1 MKIIFKNVHEIVIR
15 EEEVAGDEYYSEP
28 DYIQRK
34 FVVKEVYENENR
46 TEFTI
51 FNDGNI
57 SHDKILQ
64 NENTKGLNVSI

>member
-34 FVVKEVYENENR
+34 FVVKEVY
-46 TEFTI
+46 
-51 FNDGNI
+51 
-57 SHDKILQ
+57 K
-64 NENTKGLNVSI
+64 K